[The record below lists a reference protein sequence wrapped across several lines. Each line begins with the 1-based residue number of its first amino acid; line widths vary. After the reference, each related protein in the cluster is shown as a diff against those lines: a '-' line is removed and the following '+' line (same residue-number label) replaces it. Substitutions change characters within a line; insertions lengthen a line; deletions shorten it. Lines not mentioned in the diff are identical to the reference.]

1 LKTADHAVL
10 ERAGSSQAANSGRA
24 DVEQPGNVGLRLAL
38 GDALQ
43 RLGALMRWMHNAGVT
58 LECDSLNSP
67 EGLGTEKPMRR
78 REFIV
83 LFGGAAAAAWPLAAR
98 AQQVMPVIGFL
109 NGGSA
114 GEWAPLVAAFKEG
127 LKEIGFVEGRNV
139 AVEYRWAQGENE
151 RLPGLAADLVDR
163 QVLVIA
169 AFGVPAALAAKA
181 ATTAIPIVFMAG
193 TDPID
198 LGLVTN
204 FRRPTANVTGLNV
217 FAEVLTPKRQE
228 LLHELVPAS
237 PVVAMLVDPTAA
249 QTRSE
254 LPNVQAAADR
264 IGQQV
269 RIFNASSDREID
281 AALATIVDQ
290 RIGGLI
296 VQTDPFFTV
305 RRDQLVLLTTRHA
318 IPTIFGWREFAV
330 AGGLM
335 SYGTSLRA
343 AYRQLAIYAGRIL
356 KGEKPAD
363 LPVQQ
368 ATTFETVVNLKAA
381 RALGVTIP
389 TAILL
394 RADEVIE

>member
-1 LKTADHAVL
+1 MKR
-10 ERAGSSQAANSGRA
+10 RAFIT
-24 DVEQPGNVGLRLAL
+24 LL
-38 GDALQ
+38 G
-43 RLGALMRWMHNAGVT
+43 G
-58 LECDSLNSP
+58 
-67 EGLGTEKPMRR
+67 
-78 REFIV
+78 
-83 LFGGAAAAAWPLAAR
+83 AAAAWPLAAR
-98 AQQVMPVIGFL
+98 AQQAAMPVIGFL
-109 NGGSA
+109 NSGTA
-114 GEWAPLVAAFKEG
+114 REWAHLVAAFKEG
-127 LKEIGFVEGRNV
+127 LNELGFVEGKNV
-139 AVEYRWAQGENE
+139 AIEYRWAQGENE
-151 RLPGLAADLVDR
+151 RLPTLAADLAGR
-163 QVLVIA
+163 QVAVIA
-169 AFGVPAALAAKA
+169 AFGPPAALAAKA
-181 ATTAIPIVFMAG
+181 ATTTIPTVFMAG

-204 FRRPTANVTGLNV
+204 FRRPTGNMTGLNV

-228 LLHELVPAS
+228 LLHELVPSAQL
-237 PVVAMLVDPTAA
+237 VAMLVDPTAA

-254 LPNVQAAADR
+254 LPVVQAAADG
-264 IGQQV
+264 IGQKV

-296 VQTDPFFTV
+296 VQTDQFFTV

-318 IPTIFGWREFAV
+318 IPTIFGWREFAM

-335 SYGTSLRA
+335 SYGTSLRG
-343 AYRQLAIYAGRIL
+343 AYRQMATYTGRIL

-368 ATTFETVVNLKAA
+368 ATAFETVVNLRAA
-381 RALGVTIP
+381 KALGVMIP

>member
-1 LKTADHAVL
+1 MTNRRGFITL
-10 ERAGSSQAANSGRA
+10 
-24 DVEQPGNVGLRLAL
+24 L
-38 GDALQ
+38 G
-43 RLGALMRWMHNAGVT
+43 G
-58 LECDSLNSP
+58 
-67 EGLGTEKPMRR
+67 
-78 REFIV
+78 
-83 LFGGAAAAAWPLAAR
+83 AAAWPLAAR
-98 AQQVMPVIGFL
+98 AQLSSLPVIGFL
-109 NGGSA
+109 NSGSA
-114 GEWAPLVAAFKEG
+114 AEWTHLVAAFKEG
-127 LKEIGFVEGRNV
+127 LNELGFVEGRNV

-151 RLPGLAADLVDR
+151 RLPRLAADLVGR
-163 QVLVIA
+163 QVNVIA
-169 AFGVPAALAAKA
+169 AFGPPAALAAKA
-181 ATTAIPIVFMAG
+181 ATTTIPIIFMAG

-204 FRRPTANVTGLNV
+204 FRRPTGNLTGLNV

-228 LLHELVPAS
+228 LLHDLVPAV
-237 PVVAMLVDPTAA
+237 PLVALLVDPTAA

-254 LPNVQAAADR
+254 LPGVQAAADK

-269 RIFNASSDREID
+269 RIFNVSNDREID
-281 AALATIVDQ
+281 AAFATIVDQ
-290 RIGGLI
+290 HIGGLI
-296 VQTDPFFTV
+296 VQTDQFFTV

-343 AYRQLAIYAGRIL
+343 AYRQLAVYTGRIL

-381 RALGVTIP
+381 KAIGVKIP
-389 TAILL
+389 RAILL

>member
-1 LKTADHAVL
+1 MKR
-10 ERAGSSQAANSGRA
+10 RAFI
-24 DVEQPGNVGLRLAL
+24 
-38 GDALQ
+38 
-43 RLGALMRWMHNAGVT
+43 T
-58 LECDSLNSP
+58 LL
-67 EGLGTEKPMRR
+67 
-78 REFIV
+78 
-83 LFGGAAAAAWPLAAR
+83 GGAAAAWPFAVR
-98 AQQVMPVIGFL
+98 AQQPAMPVIGFL
-109 NGGSA
+109 NSGSA
-114 GEWAPLVAAFKEG
+114 AEWAPLVAAFKEG
-127 LKEIGFVEGRNV
+127 LKELGFVEGRNV
-139 AVEYRWAQGENE
+139 AVKYRWSQGENE

-169 AFGVPAALAAKA
+169 AFGPPAALAAKA

-228 LLHELVPAS
+228 LLHELVPAA

-254 LPNVQAAADR
+254 LRNVQAAADR

-296 VQTDPFFTV
+296 VQTDQFFTV

-318 IPTIFGWREFAV
+318 IPTIFGWREFVV

-368 ATTFETVVNLKAA
+368 ATTFEMVVNLKAA

>member
-1 LKTADHAVL
+1 MK
-10 ERAGSSQAANSGRA
+10 
-24 DVEQPGNVGLRLAL
+24 
-38 GDALQ
+38 
-43 RLGALMRWMHNAGVT
+43 
-58 LECDSLNSP
+58 
-67 EGLGTEKPMRR
+67 R
-78 REFIV
+78 REFIT
-83 LFGGAAAAAWPLAAR
+83 LLGGAAVAWPLAAR
-98 AQQVMPVIGFL
+98 AQQRAMPVIGFL
-109 NGGSA
+109 NSGSA
-114 GEWAPLVAAFKEG
+114 TEWAHLVAAFKEG
-127 LKEIGFVEGRNV
+127 LNELGFVEGRNV

-151 RLPGLAADLVDR
+151 RLPRLAADLVDR
-163 QVLVIA
+163 QVVVIA
-169 AFGVPAALAAKA
+169 AFGPPAAVAAKA
-181 ATTAIPIVFMAG
+181 ATTTIPIVFIAG

-204 FRRPTANVTGLNV
+204 FRRPTGNVTGFNV

-228 LLHELVPAS
+228 LLHELVPAA
-237 PVVAMLVDPTAA
+237 PLVAMLVNPTAA

-254 LPNVQAAADR
+254 LRDVQAAADR

-269 RIFNASSDREID
+269 RIFNVSSGREID

-290 RIGGLI
+290 RISGLI
-296 VQTDPFFTV
+296 VQTDQFFTIQ
-305 RRDQLVLLTTRHA
+305 RDQLVLLTTRHA

-330 AGGLM
+330 AGGLI

-343 AYRQLAIYAGRIL
+343 AYRQLAIYTGRIL

-368 ATTFETVVNLKAA
+368 ATTFETVVNLRAA
-381 RALGVTIP
+381 KALGVTIP

>member
-1 LKTADHAVL
+1 
-10 ERAGSSQAANSGRA
+10 
-24 DVEQPGNVGLRLAL
+24 
-38 GDALQ
+38 
-43 RLGALMRWMHNAGVT
+43 
-58 LECDSLNSP
+58 
-67 EGLGTEKPMRR
+67 MRR
-78 REFIV
+78 REFIT
-83 LFGGAAAAAWPLAAR
+83 LLGGTAAWPMTVR
-98 AQQVMPVIGFL
+98 AQQPALPVIGFL
-109 NGGSA
+109 NSGA
-114 GEWAPLVAAFKEG
+114 AREWAHLVAAFKEG
-127 LKEIGFVEGRNV
+127 LNELGFVEGKNV
-139 AVEYRWAQGENE
+139 TIEYRWAHGENE
-151 RLPGLAADLVDR
+151 RLATLAADLAGR
-163 QVLVIA
+163 QVAVIA
-169 AFGVPAALAAKA
+169 AFGPPAALAAKA
-181 ATTAIPIVFMAG
+181 ATATIPTVFMAG

-204 FRRPTANVTGLNV
+204 FRRPTGNVTGLNV

-228 LLHELVPAS
+228 LLHELVPSAQL
-237 PVVAMLVDPTAA
+237 VAMLVDPTAA

-254 LPNVQAAADR
+254 LPVVQAAADR

-281 AALATIVDQ
+281 AALAIIVDQ

-296 VQTDPFFTV
+296 VQTDQFFTV
-305 RRDQLVLLTTRHA
+305 RRDQLVLMTTRHA

-343 AYRQLAIYAGRIL
+343 AYRQIALYTGRIL
-356 KGEKPAD
+356 KGEKPSD

-368 ATTFETVVNLKAA
+368 ATAFETVVNLRAA
-381 RALGVTIP
+381 KALGVTIP

>member
-1 LKTADHAVL
+1 MKRRTFI
-10 ERAGSSQAANSGRA
+10 
-24 DVEQPGNVGLRLAL
+24 
-38 GDALQ
+38 
-43 RLGALMRWMHNAGVT
+43 
-58 LECDSLNSP
+58 SL
-67 EGLGTEKPMRR
+67 L
-78 REFIV
+78 
-83 LFGGAAAAAWPLAAR
+83 GGAAATWQLAAR
-98 AQQVMPVIGFL
+98 AQQLPMPVVGFL
-109 NGGSA
+109 NSGSA
-114 GEWAPLVAAFKEG
+114 AEWAHLVAAFKEG
-127 LKEIGFVEGRNV
+127 LNEFGFVEGRNV

-151 RLPGLAADLVDR
+151 RLPRLAADLVAR
-163 QVLVIA
+163 QVAVIA
-169 AFGVPAALAAKA
+169 AFGPPAALAAKA
-181 ATTAIPIVFMAG
+181 ATTTIPIVFMAG

-204 FRRPTANVTGLNV
+204 FRRPTGNVTGFNV

-228 LLHELVPAS
+228 LLHDLVPAA
-237 PVVAMLVDPTAA
+237 PLVALLVDPTAA

-254 LPNVQAAADR
+254 LLGVQAAADK

-269 RIFNASSDREID
+269 RIFTVSNDREID
-281 AALATIVDQ
+281 AAFATIVDQ
-290 RIGGLI
+290 HIGGLI
-296 VQTDPFFTV
+296 VQTDQFFTV

-335 SYGTSLRA
+335 SYGTSLRG
-343 AYRQLAIYAGRIL
+343 AYRQLAIYTGRIL

-368 ATTFETVVNLKAA
+368 ASTFETVVNLKAA
-381 RALGVTIP
+381 KAIGVAIP

>member
-1 LKTADHAVL
+1 MTNRRGFITL
-10 ERAGSSQAANSGRA
+10 
-24 DVEQPGNVGLRLAL
+24 L
-38 GDALQ
+38 G
-43 RLGALMRWMHNAGVT
+43 G
-58 LECDSLNSP
+58 
-67 EGLGTEKPMRR
+67 
-78 REFIV
+78 
-83 LFGGAAAAAWPLAAR
+83 AAAWPLAAR
-98 AQQVMPVIGFL
+98 AQLSSLPVIGFL
-109 NGGSA
+109 NSGSA
-114 GEWAPLVAAFKEG
+114 AEWTHLVAAFKEG
-127 LKEIGFVEGRNV
+127 LNELGFVEGRNV

-151 RLPGLAADLVDR
+151 RLPRLAADLVGR
-163 QVLVIA
+163 QVNVIA
-169 AFGVPAALAAKA
+169 AFGPPAALAAKA
-181 ATTAIPIVFMAG
+181 ATTTIPIIFMAG

-204 FRRPTANVTGLNV
+204 FRRPTGNLTGLNV

-228 LLHELVPAS
+228 LLHDLVPAV
-237 PVVAMLVDPTAA
+237 PLVALLVDPTAA

-254 LPNVQAAADR
+254 LPGVQAAADK

-269 RIFNASSDREID
+269 RIFNVSNDREID
-281 AALATIVDQ
+281 AAFATIVDQ
-290 RIGGLI
+290 HIGGLI
-296 VQTDPFFTV
+296 VQTDQFFTV

-343 AYRQLAIYAGRIL
+343 AYRQLAVYTGRIL

-381 RALGVTIP
+381 KALGVTIP

>member
-1 LKTADHAVL
+1 
-10 ERAGSSQAANSGRA
+10 
-24 DVEQPGNVGLRLAL
+24 
-38 GDALQ
+38 
-43 RLGALMRWMHNAGVT
+43 
-58 LECDSLNSP
+58 
-67 EGLGTEKPMRR
+67 MRR
-78 REFIV
+78 REFVTLI
-83 LFGGAAAAAWPLAAR
+83 GGAAAAWPLAAG
-98 AQQVMPVIGFL
+98 AQQPAMPVIGFL
-109 NGGSA
+109 NSGSA
-114 GEWAPLVAAFKEG
+114 REWAHLVAAFKEG
-127 LKEIGFVEGRNV
+127 LNELGFVEGKNV

-151 RLPGLAADLVDR
+151 RVRRLAADLVDR
-163 QVLVIA
+163 QVVVIA
-169 AFGVPAALAAKA
+169 AFGPPAALAAKA
-181 ATTAIPIVFMAG
+181 ATTTIPIVFMAG

-204 FRRPTANVTGLNV
+204 FRRPTGNVTGLNV

-228 LLHELVPAS
+228 LLHELVPSAQL
-237 PVVAMLVDPTAA
+237 VAMLVDPTAA

-254 LPNVQAAADR
+254 LRDMRAAADR

-281 AALATIVDQ
+281 AAFATIVDQ

-296 VQTDPFFTV
+296 VQTDQFFTV

-343 AYRQLAIYAGRIL
+343 AYRQLAIYTGRIL

-368 ATTFETVVNLKAA
+368 STAFETVVNLRAA
-381 RALGVTIP
+381 KALGVTIP